1 MDHNTTKVSETPD
14 DDPRNQAHFVFKLY
28 HGPYDDPVHVV
39 EYTVKGLALR
49 SNQDIIHELVEAFKP
64 YPNDYMKF
72 VIEVGGSV
80 VVQKEYTA
88 YTEFDEKST
97 ERVLL
102 SWIGT
107 IIKEWRSYN
116 E

>member
-14 DDPRNQAHFVFKLY
+14 DDPRNQAHFAFKLY
-28 HGPYDDPVHVV
+28 HDSGDDLVHVV
-39 EYTVKGLALR
+39 EYTVKGLAFR

-72 VIEVGGSV
+72 VIEVGGSEV
-80 VVQKEYTA
+80 FSREYLS

-97 ERVLL
+97 ERVFD

-116 E
+116 D